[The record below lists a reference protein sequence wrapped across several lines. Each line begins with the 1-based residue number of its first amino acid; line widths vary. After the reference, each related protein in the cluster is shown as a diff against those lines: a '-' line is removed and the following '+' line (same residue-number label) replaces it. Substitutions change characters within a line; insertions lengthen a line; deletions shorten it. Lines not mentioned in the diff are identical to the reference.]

1 MYQKKWFSLIE
12 IVIATSI
19 ITIAVFW
26 VYKLI
31 WENTKIIN
39 NSWNYL
45 QVNSLF
51 PVLEECIENIWFN
64 TFIWTIWTEYNF
76 NFWVNQNLDS
86 CNITNWN
93 KIVIDNLEYNLK
105 WIIKNK
111 STDSIL
117 WELQIYSEETNTLTW
132 NYQQL
137 KK

>member
-1 MYQKKWFSLIE
+1 MHQKKWFSLIE

-51 PVLEECIENIWFN
+51 PVLEECIENLWFSSFPWV
-64 TFIWTIWTEYNF
+64 TTTEYDF

-86 CNITNWN
+86 CSISGGN
-93 KIVIDNLEYNLK
+93 KVVIDNIEYNLK
-105 WIIKNK
+105 WIIKNR
-111 STDSIL
+111 TIDSIL
-117 WELQIYSEETNTLTW
+117 WELQIYSEETNTHTW
-132 NYQQL
+132 SYQQL